1 MQTGYYISKKDYDKI
16 INYAKAAYDTMKCE
30 IGGMSICHKDEDN
43 DWIVTDPV
51 IIKQEETGST
61 CDLDKEELANYY
73 CKAAKKHA
81 KKDFRFCWWHSH
93 HTMGVFW
100 SPTDIKGI
108 NEYSNGDLSFALVVN
123 LKRENKFRISMWNPV
138 LMHEDTELQIME
150 KKDKSIVPKKIL
162 EEVDELCNQTTYQS
176 TWRGSKGVNQPSL
189 WDNET
194 DIYNNGFY
202 QYGYGNYA
210 ESRINHGYGSTT
222 NKALPEGQMHKFCYD
237 KIVYWIDSII
247 EGSLTYKN
255 YEKEMEAANDDLIKL
270 KAPFTFVKIGKEE
283 IDEELFMEDPNMWI
297 VPVVYET
304 EDNEENL
311 NATGF
316 KK

>member
-1 MQTGYYISKKDYDKI
+1 MGYYISQKDYDKI
-16 INYAKAAYDTMKCE
+16 INYAKAAYDTMSSE
-30 IGGMSICHKDEDN
+30 IGGMSVCYKDKDG

-51 IIKQEETGST
+51 IIKQEVTGGT
-61 CDLDKEELANYY
+61 CDLDKEELAHYY

-81 KKDFRFCWWHSH
+81 KKEFRFCWWHSH
-93 HTMGVFW
+93 HNMRVFW
-100 SPTDIKGI
+100 SSTDIKGI
-108 NEYSNGDLSFALVVN
+108 NEYSDGDLSFALVVN
-123 LKRENKFRISMWNPV
+123 LKRENLFRASIWSPV
-138 LMHEDTELQIME
+138 IMHEDTTLQIME
-150 KKDKSIVPKKIL
+150 RRVKSTVPKKIL
-162 EEVDELCNQTTYQS
+162 EEVEELCNHTTHQS
-176 TWRGSKGVNQPSL
+176 IWKGSKNINQPSL
-189 WDNET
+189 WDDET
-194 DIYNNGFY
+194 DLYNYSFH

-210 ESRINHGYGSTT
+210 ESRINNGYGSTT
-222 NKALPEGQMHKFCYD
+222 NKALPEGQMYKFCYD

-297 VPVVYET
+297 APVIYET
-304 EDNEENL
+304 EDNEETL
-311 NATGF
+311 NATSF

>member
-1 MQTGYYISKKDYDKI
+1 MGYYISQKDYDKI
-16 INYAKAAYDTMKCE
+16 INYAKAAYDTMQCE
-30 IGGMSICHKDEDN
+30 IGGMSVCYKDKDG

-51 IIKQEETGST
+51 IIKQEVTMST

-73 CKAAKKHA
+73 CKAAKKHT

-108 NEYSNGDLSFALVVN
+108 NEYSDGDLSFALVVN

-150 KKDKSIVPKKIL
+150 KKDKSMVPKKIL
-162 EEVDELCNQTTYQS
+162 KEVEELCNKPVYQS
-176 TWRGSKGVNQPSL
+176 VWKGSKDSIQESL
-189 WDNET
+189 WDKREYN
-194 DIYNNGFY
+194 DYNNSYF

-210 ESRINHGYGSTT
+210 ESRINYGSTT
-222 NKALPEGQMHKFCYD
+222 NRALPEGQMHKFCYD

-247 EGSLTYKN
+247 EGSLTYKK
-255 YEKEMEAANDDLIKL
+255 YEEEMEAANDDLIKL

-297 VPVVYET
+297 APVIYET
-304 EDNEENL
+304 EDNEEKL

>member
-1 MQTGYYISKKDYDKI
+1 MGYYISQKDYDKI

-30 IGGMSICHKDEDN
+30 IGGMSVCYKDEDN

-51 IIKQEETGST
+51 IIKQEVTIST

-108 NEYSNGDLSFALVVN
+108 NEYSDGDLSFALVVN

-162 EEVDELCNQTTYQS
+162 TEVDELCNQITYQS
-176 TWRGSKGVNQPSL
+176 TWRGSKGVAQKSL

-194 DIYNNGFY
+194 DIYNYNFH

-222 NKALPEGQMHKFCYD
+222 NKALP
-237 KIVYWIDSII
+237 
-247 EGSLTYKN
+247 
-255 YEKEMEAANDDLIKL
+255 
-270 KAPFTFVKIGKEE
+270 
-283 IDEELFMEDPNMWI
+283 
-297 VPVVYET
+297 
-304 EDNEENL
+304 
-311 NATGF
+311 
-316 KK
+316 